1 MESIVIGRWPQEAGR
16 RAEFANRKVP
26 CLWLVER
33 SAEPPIVEPW
43 EDWIRLP
50 ASERE
55 VEARVRTLTE
65 RACRPVLVDGV
76 VLRNVF
82 GSVALPASE
91 SAVVERLLASDRHVV
106 PRAALE
112 ATVWPAGAPTS
123 RSLDDLIYRLRR
135 RIKPLRLTV
144 AVPRERGFVIG
155 VDLELVSQSPE
166 WSSE

>member
-1 MESIVIGRWPQEAGR
+1 MESIVIGRWPQEAQR

-33 SAEPPIVEPW
+33 TAEPPIIEPW
-43 EDWIRLP
+43 EDWVRLP
-50 ASERE
+50 SSERE
-55 VEARVRTLTE
+55 VEARARTLTE
-65 RACRPVLVDGV
+65 RACRPTLVDGV
-76 VLRNVF
+76 VLRNTF

-91 SAVVERLLASDRHVV
+91 SAIVELLLHSDRQLV
-106 PRAALE
+106 PRVALE
-112 ATVWPAGAPTS
+112 AAVWPGGAPTS

-144 AVPRERGFVIG
+144 FSARERGFIMG
-155 VDLELVSQSPE
+155 VELELSQLPK